1 MKLKC
6 PRCDRNFTRT
16 ALLMLHL
23 QKSHKDSTDAVI
35 NTDIDTPRNRLF
47 SRYFTGGV
55 FDFEN
60 VISNKCTAPNVR
72 SNDTNVQ
79 VDDNSYYSDVRND
92 YEYDFLDDD
101 DDMVMSTSNK
111 GDVPTVGNTNENENV
126 ADDESNEDNRLEYFT
141 PPPIPDANVPLSDN
155 IYCDGTTSFTSS
167 AHFKAQLQLSELFNR
182 NKGSLKMYDEV
193 IDIMNMYIRSPD
205 FDRVSPILKRKQFLK
220 SIDHNFNMSVMK
232 PTYGS
237 IQLYDG
243 TLATVP
249 VYDMK
254 TMILSILHDDS
265 LMRTENFAPGLDIF
279 TGDIDAYCDANKY
292 YGEINFLLQLMSVPD
307 PCPTK

>member
-1 MKLKC
+1 
-6 PRCDRNFTRT
+6 
-16 ALLMLHL
+16 MLHL
-23 QKSHKDSTDAVI
+23 QKSHKDSTDTVI
-35 NTDIDTPRNRLF
+35 DTDIDTPRNRLF
-47 SRYFTGGV
+47 SRYSTGGV

-60 VISNKCTAPNVR
+60 VISNKCTAPNVHCK
-72 SNDTNVQ
+72 DTDVQ
-79 VDDNSYYSDVRND
+79 VDDNSFYSDVGND
-92 YEYDFLDDD
+92 YEYDFFDDN
-101 DDMVMSTSNK
+101 DDMDISTSNN
-111 GDVPTVGNTNENENV
+111 GDVPTVGDNNENENV
-126 ADDESNEDNRLEYFT
+126 ADDESNEDDRLEYFT
-141 PPPIPDANVPLSDN
+141 PPPIPDADVPLSDN

-237 IQLYDG
+237 IRLYDG